1 MGVAALVWK
10 ERNKE
15 TQIKTQPWVSVN
27 RSVKL
32 CYHSVTKAA
41 I

>member
-15 TQIKTQPWVSVN
+15 TQIKTQPCVSVN
-27 RSVKL
+27 RPTNK
-32 CYHSVTKAA
+32 CAQ
-41 I
+41 